1 VKRLLL
7 GAIQR
12 YRSSGGG
19 KRWFG
24 IDCNFEPSC
33 SAYTYTA
40 IERFGLRRGV
50 LLGWQRIK
58 RCSHRGSFCKCIE
71 PVPAAEHNPGLKCG
85 VKR

>member
-1 VKRLLL
+1 MLLWV
-7 GAIQR
+7 IKR
-12 YRSSGGG
+12 YRCSGGG

-58 RCSHRGSFCKCIE
+58 RCSHRDSFCKCIE
-71 PVPAAEHNPGLKCG
+71 PVPAAEYNPGLKYD
-85 VKR
+85 VKH

>member
-71 PVPAAEHNPGLKCG
+71 PVPAAEHNQRLKCG